1 MARKRIRDLDA
12 QASITSTLKL
22 AVDDTSLPEA
32 KRVSISQLDDRYGAI
47 GAPCFIEWFQI
58 TGEATNISQ
67 QNVFQKFTISSAAA
81 GVTSANGLAV
91 NSQGRVTYTG
101 ATATFRVQVF
111 ASISGQNN
119 DDIHI
124 AIALNNS
131 VLAKTE
137 QSLILGSGAK
147 DGGIGTQCLVSVASS
162 GFLDIFVKNATATSA
177 VTLEKIIVI
186 VEKIG

>member
-12 QASITSTLKL
+12 QGSVTSTLKL

-32 KRVSISQLDDRYGAI
+32 KRISISQLDARYSSAF
-47 GAPCFIEWFQI
+47 APCFIEWFQSSA
-58 TGEATNISQ
+58 EATNISQ
-67 QNVFQKFTISSAAA
+67 QDVFQKFTISSAAA
-81 GVTSANGLAV
+81 GVDSANGLTV
-91 NSQGRVTYTG
+91 NSQGKVTYTG

-119 DDIHI
+119 DDVHI
-124 AIALNNS
+124 AIGLNNS
-131 VLAKTE
+131 VLAKTD
-137 QSLILGSGAK
+137 QSLIMGSGGK
-147 DGGIGTQCLVSVASS
+147 DGGVGTQCLVSIASS
-162 GFLDIFVKNATATSA
+162 GFLDIFVKNSTATSA

>member
-12 QASITSTLKL
+12 QASISDTLKL
-22 AVDDTSLPEA
+22 AVDDTSLSEA
-32 KRVSISQLDDRYGAI
+32 KRISISQLDARYSSAF
-47 GAPCFIEWFQI
+47 APCFIEWFQSSS
-58 TGEATNISQ
+58 EVTNISQ
-67 QNVFQKFTISSAAA
+67 QNVFQKFTINSAAA
-81 GVTSANGLAV
+81 GLTSANGLAV

-119 DDIHI
+119 NDIHI

-131 VLAKTE
+131 VLTKTE
-137 QSLILGSGAK
+137 QSLILGSEGK

-177 VTLEKIIVI
+177 VTLQKIIVI
-186 VEKIG
+186 VEKIA

>member
-1 MARKRIRDLDA
+1 MARKRIRELDA

-22 AVDDTSLPEA
+22 AVDDTSLTSA
-32 KRVSISQLDDRYGAI
+32 KRIDISQLDARYGAV
-47 GAPCFIEWFQI
+47 GAPCYLEWFQV
-58 TGEATNISQ
+58 TGEATSISQ
-67 QNVFQKFTISSAAA
+67 QGVFQKFTLSSATA
-81 GVTSANGLAV
+81 GVTSGNGLVV

-101 ATATFRVQVF
+101 ATAVFRVQVF

-119 DDIHI
+119 DDVHI

-131 VLAKTE
+131 VLAKTD

-147 DGGIGTQCLVSVASS
+147 DGGVGTQCLVSVASA